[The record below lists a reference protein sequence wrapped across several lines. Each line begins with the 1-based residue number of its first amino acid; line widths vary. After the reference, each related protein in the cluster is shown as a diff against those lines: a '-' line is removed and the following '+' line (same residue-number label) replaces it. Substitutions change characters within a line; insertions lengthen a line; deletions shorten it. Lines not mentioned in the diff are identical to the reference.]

1 MSAGIVAVDELTRAY
16 RAALEGEFRTGAR
29 HAGRVSGSV
38 SVWSPA
44 EAERVFPVVGCLG
57 GAGASTVALGLATAA
72 GDARVVECCTVGA
85 SGLAA
90 ASSVELGTTA
100 DGWVQGARDTVLIE
114 RRGDRVPSIAACP
127 APSAGTKPLSIL
139 DCSWD
144 VDLLV
149 ADNGW
154 LGATIRAASVVVVV
168 TRPTVPGLRCLEA
181 ALGLL
186 GAERV
191 HAVLVGVERR
201 WPRQVEQGLGQSSR
215 EVRAAGRLIGLPSDS
230 GVAVNGLTPEPLP
243 VPIVQGCSAL
253 LTSLKGSLR

>member
-16 RAALEGEFRTGAR
+16 RAALNGEFRTGTRRPGVASS
-29 HAGRVSGSV
+29 GVSG
-38 SVWSPA
+38 WSPA
-44 EAERVFPVVGCLG
+44 PAERVIPVVGCLG
-57 GAGASTVALGLATAA
+57 GSGTSTVALGLATAA
-72 GDARVVECCTVGA
+72 VDARVVECCTVAA

-127 APSAGTKPLSIL
+127 APTAGTKPFSIL

-149 ADNGW
+149 TDSGW
-154 LGATIRAASVVVVV
+154 LGTAVRTASVVVVV
-168 TRPTVPGLRCLEA
+168 TRPSVPGLRRMEA
-181 ALGLL
+181 TLGLL

-215 EVRAAGRLIGLPSDS
+215 ELRAAGRWIGLPSDS
-230 GVAVNGLTPEPLP
+230 VLAVNGLTPEPLP
-243 VPIVQGCSAL
+243 GPIVQGCSAL